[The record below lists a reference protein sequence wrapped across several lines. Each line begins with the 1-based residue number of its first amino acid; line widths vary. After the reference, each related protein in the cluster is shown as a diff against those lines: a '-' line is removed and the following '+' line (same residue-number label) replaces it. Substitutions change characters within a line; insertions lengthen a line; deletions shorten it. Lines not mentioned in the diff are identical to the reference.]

1 MAACVLPSPWRPESP
16 VHRATSSLESLIL
29 SLGSYAASG
38 HSSPRDQDAHY
49 NAILALCIA
58 RRSLRDGLCLRSH
71 IASIGH
77 APSLF
82 LQNQFVNLF
91 SKCGAIDM
99 ARQVFDEM
107 PHRNVVSWN
116 ALLSGY
122 LSNGRILDA
131 LLLFSVMVDAGPS
144 PNHLTYLT
152 AVRALVATGSRELGK
167 QIHGRILKE
176 GFLSRAEVANCLI
189 NMYSKFGELDDAETV
204 YCRMVERDTASWNSL
219 IALKARRGH
228 TDDALVLF
236 VDMLDEG
243 FAPDEFT
250 FGTLLSLQDT
260 TFIRELHGQI
270 TKRALCYNLFV
281 GTALVDA
288 YGRFGNVKIASQIF
302 DLMHERNVVA
312 WNSVISACFA
322 NGKAQEGLRLF
333 LEMGEQGLLPDE
345 YTISILLKAAASQLS
360 VLVGRQFH
368 GVAIKMGLQTNAMI
382 GNSLIMMYAKNEWVS
397 DSFLAFK
404 DISEHDLISWNSIV
418 QCYLQNEEPEQ
429 AWMLFVEMKSLGFQ
443 PDEFSFVGAL
453 AACASLARHQSGRE
467 VHGDMIKRSI
477 ISDAFIGSALIDMYS
492 KSMVVSDAWQVFS
505 RVKHKDLIIWNALIS
520 GLSQNGYL
528 DEVFKLL
535 YWMREEDFE
544 PDKFTF
550 ASIFAACANTMAVQ
564 QGRQVQGLILK
575 SELNADAAVAN
586 SLITMYCRAG
596 CLREARQVFFDVPLK
611 NVVSWTAMIGG
622 CAQSGYSQEALKIFA
637 QMQKDAVKPNAKTFV
652 ALLTACS
659 YAGLSNDA
667 GKFFEMMEVKY
678 SIQPSFDHYACMV
691 DILGRAGRL
700 NEAENLIK
708 SMPFQPDALVW
719 RMLLSACRVHGDV
732 ERGRRAM
739 ERILALEPG
748 DSAAYILLSNLYA
761 SIGNWHGVEEVR
773 ELMRVNGVKKEP
785 GKSWIEVNARIHEFV
800 AGGSTHPNTK
810 EIYLRLKGLLKQ
822 MKDEGYITGIE
833 RL

>member
-1 MAACVLPSPWRPESP
+1 M
-16 VHRATSSLESLIL
+16 
-29 SLGSYAASG
+29 
-38 HSSPRDQDAHY
+38 
-49 NAILALCIA
+49 
-58 RRSLRDGLCLRSH
+58 
-71 IASIGH
+71 
-77 APSLF
+77 
-82 LQNQFVNLF
+82 
-91 SKCGAIDM
+91 
-99 ARQVFDEM
+99 
-107 PHRNVVSWN
+107 
-116 ALLSGY
+116 
-122 LSNGRILDA
+122 
-131 LLLFSVMVDAGPS
+131 
-144 PNHLTYLT
+144 T
-152 AVRALVATGSRELGK
+152 AVRASVATGSHELGK

-176 GFLSRAEVANCLI
+176 GFFARVEVANCLI
-189 NMYSKFGELDDAETV
+189 NMYSEFRELEDAETV
-204 YCRMVERDTASWNSL
+204 YCSMVERDSASWNSL

-228 TDDALVLF
+228 ADDALVLF

-260 TFIRELHGQI
+260 TFITELHGQI
-270 TKRALCYNLFV
+270 TKRALCHNLFV
-281 GTALVDA
+281 GTAMVDA
-288 YGRFGNVKIASQIF
+288 YGRFGNLKIASQIF

-360 VLVGRQFH
+360 VIVGRQLH
-368 GVAIKMGLQTNAMI
+368 GVAIKMGLQTNALI
-382 GNSLIMMYAKNEWVS
+382 GNSLITMYAKNGWVS
-397 DSFLAFK
+397 DSFLAFE
-404 DISEHDLISWNSIV
+404 DISEHDIISWNSIV
-418 QCYLQNEEPEQ
+418 QCCLQNEEPGQ

-453 AACASLARHQSGRE
+453 AACASLAQHQSGRE

-477 ISDAFIGSALIDMYS
+477 VPDAFLGSALIDMYS

-505 RVKHKDLIIWNALIS
+505 RVRHKDLIIWNAMIS

-528 DEVFKLL
+528 DEVLKLL
-535 YWMREEDFE
+535 CRMREENFE

-564 QGRQVQGLILK
+564 QGRQVHGLILK
-575 SELNADAAVAN
+575 SKLNADAALAN

-596 CLREARQVFFDVPLK
+596 CLREARKVFSDLPLK
-611 NVVSWTAMIGG
+611 NVVSWTAMNGG

-637 QMQKDAVKPNAKTFV
+637 QMEKDAVKPNAQTFV

-659 YAGLSNDA
+659 YAGMSKDA

-678 SIQPSFDHYACMV
+678 SIQPCFDHYACMV
-691 DILGRAGRL
+691 DMLGRAGRL

-708 SMPFQPDALVW
+708 AMPFQPDALVW
-719 RMLLSACRVHGDV
+719 RMLLSACRVHGDA

-773 ELMRVNGVKKEP
+773 ESMRVNGVKKEP
-785 GKSWIEVNARIHEFV
+785 GKSWIEVNATIHEFV
-800 AGGSTHPNTK
+800 AGDSTHPNTT
-810 EIYLRLKGLLKQ
+810 EIFSRLGGLLKQ

-833 RL
+833 SAVK